1 MESLDSW
8 RKKSCRPRKTS
19 IHGEDI
25 DPHIGEEFDK
35 VLRNQMETFRENSD
49 RLQSE
54 VILDDLFA

>member
-25 DPHIGEEFDK
+25 DPHIGEEFDE
-35 VLRNQMETFRENSD
+35 VLRNQMETFR
-49 RLQSE
+49 
-54 VILDDLFA
+54 